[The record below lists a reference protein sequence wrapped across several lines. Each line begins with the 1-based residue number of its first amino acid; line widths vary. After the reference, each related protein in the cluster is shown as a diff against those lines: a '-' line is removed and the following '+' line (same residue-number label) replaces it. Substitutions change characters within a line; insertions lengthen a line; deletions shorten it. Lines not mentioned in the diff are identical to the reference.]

1 MFGDNDINILVEE
14 HYNEYQYQ
22 QGQNHYILD
31 ENVDNISDNNNN
43 NQDNPIQPDGLLL
56 DEQINNVQSKQ
67 YMYNNR
73 FK

>member
-1 MFGDNDINILVEE
+1 VFGDNDINILVEE